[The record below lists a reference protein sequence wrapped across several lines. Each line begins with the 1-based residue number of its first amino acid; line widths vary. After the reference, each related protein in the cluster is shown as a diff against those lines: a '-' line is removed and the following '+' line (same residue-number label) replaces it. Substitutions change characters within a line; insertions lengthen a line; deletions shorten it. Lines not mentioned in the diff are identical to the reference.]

1 MRSQERTD
9 KDRLARKRKVVKKSE
24 EGRRKIQ
31 AETRDHE
38 HEGTGRFRDRLV

>member
-1 MRSQERTD
+1 MD
-9 KDRLARKRKVVKKSE
+9 GLARKRKVVKKSK

-38 HEGTGRFRDRLV
+38 YEGMGRFRDSD